1 MMMDLPSLRI
11 FVAAVEERSLARAGE
26 REHLGTSA
34 ASKRMA
40 ELERK
45 VGTRL
50 LMRHGRGVTPTPA
63 GMMLYQRARAILR
76 NIISTEQ
83 ALRAFADNGMSQVR
97 LAANPSTFLESLPGQ
112 ISAFSQNHPDTR
124 VDLIE
129 AFSVDVPR
137 RVIDGEADIGIYHA
151 QHPAVGVVS
160 APYRSDRVGLV
171 VPLGHPLCAR
181 PEWRLEEA
189 LEFDFIGYLPR
200 HSLESF
206 MELAG
211 NTLSRPP
218 LVRVQVSNY
227 EARCRMV
234 REGLGIA
241 IVPESIGRR
250 YAAGIGLSVHG
261 LTDAWAKRQF
271 HVCRMDG
278 DGVSA
283 GAHALFS
290 SLAGAFSD

>member
-1 MMMDLPSLRI
+1 MMDLPSLRV

-40 ELERK
+40 ELERQ

-50 LMRHGRGVTPTPA
+50 LVRHGRGVTPTPA
-63 GMMLYQRARAILR
+63 GTMLYQRALAILR
-76 NIISTEQ
+76 NVNSAEQ
-83 ALRAFADNGMSQVR
+83 ALKAFAINGLSQVR
-97 LAANPSTFLESLPGQ
+97 LAANPSTFLESLPRQ
-112 ISAFSQNHPDTR
+112 ISEFCLSYPGAR

-137 RVIDGEADIGIYHA
+137 QVIDGDADVGIYHA
-151 QHPAVGVVS
+151 QHPAVGVTSV
-160 APYRSDRVGLV
+160 PYRTDRVGVV

-181 PEWRLEEA
+181 PAWRLEDA
-189 LEFDFIGYLPR
+189 LEYDFIGYLPR
-200 HSLESF
+200 HSVESF

-211 NTLSRPP
+211 STLSRPP
-218 LVRVQVSNY
+218 NVRVQVSNY

-250 YAAGIGLSVHG
+250 YAAGIGLSVQG
-261 LTDAWAKRQF
+261 LTDPWATRQF
-271 HVCRMDG
+271 YVCRMNSDRTPT
-278 DGVSA
+278 A
-283 GAHALFS
+283 AQALFDKLVAS
-290 SLAGAFSD
+290 VDG